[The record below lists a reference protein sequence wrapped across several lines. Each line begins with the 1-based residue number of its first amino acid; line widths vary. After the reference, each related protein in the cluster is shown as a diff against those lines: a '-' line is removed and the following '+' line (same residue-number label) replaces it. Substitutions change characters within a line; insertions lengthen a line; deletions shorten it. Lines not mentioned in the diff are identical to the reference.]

1 MYVCIY
7 GLGAA
12 STSVWVRRA
21 TALHSMAGAAAAPC
35 TICTAP
41 SQNASAP
48 PCLAT
53 AHTC

>member
-21 TALHSMAGAAAAPC
+21 TALHSVAGAAAAPR
-35 TICTAP
+35 TIRTAP
-41 SQNASAP
+41 SQNAPAP